1 MQSPIIYTSEY
12 LRTTKRTECISIA
25 IHNALESLHIEH
37 RELKHTNDY
46 WCRDYMPVM
55 IFDDGTYSR
64 YKYYPDYLIDKNKS
78 QYITNQNDACKDIN
92 LFMPTDMNIIFD
104 GGNYVR
110 CGNKVIITDK
120 IFMENPQ
127 WSPTY
132 LLGHLKDSLCADI
145 ILLPWD
151 MGDEFGHS
159 DGMVAYIGDDKV
171 LLNSCWENKKAYHT
185 RLRKILDPHF
195 EVIELVYDCKKDR
208 DSWCY
213 LNYLQLP
220 NAILLPCLS
229 NNADCE
235 NDIAAIETFKNIFPN
250 LKIIPIYAKPL
261 IQEGGALHC
270 VTWEYIEYNNHKYCE

>member
-1 MQSPIIYTSEY
+1 MEVELNRVPYNVKFR
-12 LRTTKRTECISIA
+12 LDIA
-25 IHNALESLHIEH
+25 STH
-37 RELKHTNDY
+37 
-46 WCRDYMPVM
+46 
-55 IFDDGTYSR
+55 
-64 YKYYPDYLIDKNKS
+64 KS
-78 QYITNQNDACKDIN
+78 D
-92 LFMPTDMNIIFD
+92 LFQI
-104 GGNYVR
+104 
-110 CGNKVIITDK
+110 
-120 IFMENPQ
+120 MEQILTWFKP
-127 WSPTY
+127 
-132 LLGHLKDSLCADI
+132 SLCLKAN
-145 ILLPWD
+145 LNP
-151 MGDEFGHS
+151 
-159 DGMVAYIGDDKV
+159 YIGDDKV
-171 LLNSCWENKKAYHT
+171 LLNSCWENKRAYHT